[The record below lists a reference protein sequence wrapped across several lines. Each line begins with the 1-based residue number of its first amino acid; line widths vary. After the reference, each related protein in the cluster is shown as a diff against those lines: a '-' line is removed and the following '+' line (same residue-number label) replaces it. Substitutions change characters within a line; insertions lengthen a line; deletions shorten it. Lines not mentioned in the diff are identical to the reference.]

1 MPYELH
7 LPTQMCGKCYKLL
20 KSFYRFRE
28 KCRELQKNVFTVDKP
43 IDEVSIKNEPIFEAN
58 IKDHT
63 TTKDESDGTASDN
76 NEPATSDET
85 SLNDLLNTNNVKLE
99 AEEDHNTDSTTV
111 ELNAS
116 NNNKRAKKHR
126 YPCEVCGKF
135 LLKWNLKL
143 HVNTHTGM

>member
-1 MPYELH
+1 
-7 LPTQMCGKCYKLL
+7 MCGKCYKLL

-28 KCRELQKNVFTVDKP
+28 KCRELQKIVFTIDKP
-43 IDEVSIKNEPIFEAN
+43 TDEVSIKNEPIFEAN

-63 TTKDESDGTASDN
+63 HTTTKDDESDETASDN
-76 NEPATSDET
+76 NEAATSDET
-85 SLNDLLNTNNVKLE
+85 TLNHLLNTNNFKLE

-111 ELNAS
+111 ELNA
-116 NNNKRAKKHR
+116 NNNKRAKKRR